1 MTQIVTIIG
10 SCILTMVLV
19 PVNIL
24 HSRKIGSVDKPRS
37 RSIHDTITP
46 KSGGISIFF
55 AIFITQIVLILLHKQ
70 ATNDLFYGL
79 LIGGF
84 LIIILGLLDDIYD
97 LHAWLKVLI
106 EIGIVLIMITFNF
119 KIELLT
125 NPFGNPIQIGI
136 FSYPVTII
144 WFLLVINAINLIDGL
159 DGLAAGIIA
168 IVSLILGIAGLTTG
182 NHFVALFSFTIMGSC
197 IGFLRYNF
205 HPARIFLG
213 DAGSLYLGFN
223 IAALSV
229 AGNAQYKGATA
240 LTMLVPIIVLS
251 VPLIDTLVTIFR
263 RIKSTK
269 HIFQADKN
277 HLHHKLLGLGLSYK
291 TVVLIGYF
299 ITLLFG
305 LISLGFLL
313 VDRKILLCL
322 LLGMGVLI
330 FIIFYNIIKSEF
342 LKNEKK

>member
-1 MTQIVTIIG
+1 MTQIITIIG
-10 SCILTMVLV
+10 SCVLTLILV
-19 PVNIL
+19 PMNIL
-24 HSRKIGSVDKPRS
+24 FSRKIGSVDKPRS

-46 KSGGISIFF
+46 KSGGLSIFI
-55 AIFITQIVLILLHKQ
+55 AILITQLVLILIHKQ
-70 ATNDLFYGL
+70 ELNDLIYGL
-79 LIGGF
+79 MIGGF
-84 LIIILGLLDDIYD
+84 LIVVLGLLDDIFD
-97 LHAWLKVLI
+97 LHAWLKVVI
-106 EIGIVLIMITFNF
+106 EIGIVFIMINFNF

-125 NPFGNPIQIGI
+125 NPFGNPLQMGVLS
-136 FSYPVTII
+136 FPLTII

-159 DGLAAGIIA
+159 DGLASGIIA

-182 NHFVALFSFTIMGSC
+182 NQFVSLFSFSIMGAC
-197 IGFLRYNF
+197 IGFLKYNF

-223 IAALSV
+223 IAALSI

-251 VPLIDTLVTIFR
+251 VPLLDTGVTIFR

-277 HLHHKLLGLGLSYK
+277 HLHHKLLGIGLSYK

-313 VDRKILLCL
+313 VDRKILLSL
-322 LLGMGVLI
+322 LVGMGILI

-342 LKNEKK
+342 LKK